1 MMTILGRYL
10 VGTVLLYSTMVLSVF
25 LALGGLF
32 VFINEQDDIGVGD
45 YGAPGALLFSILN
58 LPQQAYELMPISVL
72 LGALLGLGAL
82 ARGSEIVVIRASGVS
97 VKRVAAWAAA
107 GGMFLLLL
115 AVALGEYIAPPLQ
128 KFARQQKA
136 FSKFADVSFA
146 SSGSAWVKDGN
157 MMISVEEQTGAAL
170 FGGIFVFRFT
180 DPQTLA
186 SVAQVARA
194 TVAEDG
200 RQWQLDGYRETRFVG
215 ERVEATKA
223 ARALLTTRTD
233 PGFLG
238 LAVSEPRQL
247 PSLDLLRI
255 IGHLRAN
262 GLETRPYEFAFWSR
276 IARVCAIVVVAI
288 LAVPFAFGPLRTS
301 GAGAR
306 LMIGVLIG
314 IAFFLLQRTLESG
327 AIVFDVEP
335 IVLAWIP
342 TTTLALMTAVLV
354 ARTR

>member
-1 MMTILGRYL
+1 MSILGRYL
-10 VGTVLLYSTMVLSVF
+10 VGTVLLYSSMVLGVF
-25 LALGGLF
+25 LALGGLL
-32 VFINEQDDIGVGD
+32 VFIQQQDDIGVGD
-45 YGAPGALLFSILN
+45 YGAPDALLFSILN
-58 LPQQAYELMPISVL
+58 LPQQAYEVMPISVL

-82 ARGSEIVVIRASGVS
+82 ARGSELVVIRASGVS
-97 VKRVAAWAAA
+97 VKRVALWAAA
-107 GGMFLLLL
+107 GGLILMLI
-115 AVALGEYIAPPLQ
+115 AVALGEYVAPPLQ

-146 SSGSAWVKDGN
+146 SSGSAWIKDGN

-186 SVAQVARA
+186 SVVQATRA

-200 RQWQLDGYRETRFVG
+200 RQWQLEGYRETRFAE
-215 ERVEATKA
+215 ERVEATR
-223 ARALLTTRTD
+223 ARSALLETRTD

-247 PSLDLLRI
+247 PSLDLLRLV
-255 IGHLRAN
+255 GYLRAN
-262 GLETRPYEFAFWSR
+262 GLETRAYEFAFWSR

-306 LMIGVLIG
+306 LIIGVLIG
-314 IAFFLLQRTLESG
+314 IVFFLVQRTLESG
-327 AIVFDVEP
+327 AIVFNVEP
-335 IVLAWIP
+335 VVLAWIP
-342 TTTLALMTAVLV
+342 TTALVLMTAMLV

>member
-1 MMTILGRYL
+1 MNILGRYL
-10 VGTVLLYSTMVLSVF
+10 VGTVLLYSTMVVGVF
-25 LALGGLF
+25 LTLGGLF
-32 VFINEQDDIGVGD
+32 VFIGQQDDIGVGD
-45 YGAPGALLFSILN
+45 YGAADALLFSLLN
-58 LPQQAYELMPISVL
+58 LPQQAFEVMPISVL

-82 ARGSEIVVIRASGVS
+82 ARGSELVVIRASGVS
-97 VKRVAAWAAA
+97 VTRVASWAA
-107 GGMFLLLL
+107 GGGIILML
-115 AVALGEYIAPPLQ
+115 VALTLGEYVAPPLQ

-146 SSGSAWVKDGN
+146 SSGSAWVKDGD
-157 MMISVEEQTGAAL
+157 MMISVEEQTGANL
-170 FGGIFVFRFT
+170 FGGVFVFRFT

-186 SVAQVARA
+186 SVAQAARA

-200 RQWQLDGYRETRFVG
+200 KQWQLEGFRETRFVD
-215 ERVEATKA
+215 ERVEATRA
-223 ARALLTTRTD
+223 ARSLLTTQAD

-247 PSLDLLRI
+247 PSLDLLRLI
-255 IGHLRAN
+255 SHLRAN
-262 GLETRPYEFAFWSR
+262 GLETRAYEIAFWSR
-276 IARVCAIVVVAI
+276 IARMCAIVVVAI

-306 LMIGVLIG
+306 LVIGVLIG
-314 IAFFLLQRTLESG
+314 IVFFLVQRTLESG
-327 AIVFDVEP
+327 ALVFDVEP

-342 TTTLALMTAVLV
+342 TAALALMTGVLV

>member
-1 MMTILGRYL
+1 MRILGRYL
-10 VGTVLLYSTMVLSVF
+10 IGTVLLYTTMVLAVF
-25 LALGGLF
+25 LTLGGLL
-32 VFINEQDDIGVGD
+32 VFIQQQDDIGVGD
-45 YGAPGALLFSILN
+45 FGAADALLYSLLN
-58 LPQQAYELMPISVL
+58 LPQQAFEVMPISAL
-72 LGALLGLGAL
+72 LGSLLGLGAL
-82 ARGSEIVVIRASGVS
+82 ARGSELVVIRASGVS
-97 VKRVAAWAAA
+97 VKRVAASVAA
-107 GGMFLLLL
+107 GGLILMLV

-157 MMISVEEQTGAAL
+157 MMISVEEQTGANL
-170 FGGIFVFRFT
+170 FGGVFVFRFD
-180 DPQTLA
+180 DPQRLA
-186 SVAQVARA
+186 NVAQAARA

-200 RQWQLDGYRETRFVG
+200 RQWQLEGYRETRFVG
-215 ERVEATKA
+215 DRVEATKA
-223 ARALLTTRTD
+223 PRWLLETRAD

-247 PSLDLLRI
+247 PSLDLLRLI
-255 IGHLRAN
+255 RHLRAN
-262 GLETRPYEFAFWSR
+262 GLETRAYEFAFWSR
-276 IARVCAIVVVAI
+276 IARMCAIVLVAI

-306 LMIGVLIG
+306 LVIGVLIG
-314 IAFFLLQRTLESG
+314 IAFFLVQRTLESG
-327 AIVFDVEP
+327 AIVFDVQP

-342 TTTLALMTAVLV
+342 TTLLALMTAVLV